1 MNRTW
6 AIVQAGGDGTRLE
19 AESVKRYGYPR
30 PKQYCD
36 FDGAG
41 TLLDRTL
48 ERARTVVPED
58 RIVVVTTRRHRAEA
72 DDVLSRWPAVRRI
85 EQPRNADTTAGML
98 LPTLH
103 VLAHDAQATLLFLPS
118 DHHVRDERAFTAA
131 LARSAAIPSASG
143 GIVILGAEPEGP
155 EDGYGWVVPGAVDG
169 AGAHSVER
177 FREKPPLAEVE
188 TLVESGA
195 LVNTFVLAARVET
208 MVALVARH
216 VPETWERLSTA
227 WWSDDRLT
235 RAYAHLP
242 PSNFSRDVLEHA
254 PALRVVRVAA
264 GWSDVGTPDRLER
277 DLLASPPARSVSVSP
292 LRGEAHV

>member
-6 AIVQAGGDGTRLE
+6 AIVLAGGDGTRLE
-19 AESVKRYGYPR
+19 AESIKRYGYAR

-36 FDGAG
+36 FDGTG
-41 TLLDRTL
+41 TLLEQTL
-48 ERARTVVPED
+48 ERAKRVVPED
-58 RIVVVTTRRHRAEA
+58 RIVVVTTRPHRAEA
-72 DDVLSRWPAVRRI
+72 DDVLSRWPAVLRI

-103 VLAHDAQATLLFLPS
+103 VLGRDAQATLLFLPS
-118 DHHVRDERAFTAA
+118 DHHVRDQSAFAAA
-131 LARSAAIPSASG
+131 LARSAAIASASG

-177 FREKPPLAEVE
+177 FREKPPLAEVA

-208 MVALVARH
+208 MVELIARH
-216 VPETWERLSTA
+216 VPETWDRLANA
-227 WWSDDRLT
+227 WWSDDRLVH
-235 RAYAHLP
+235 AYEHLR
-242 PSNFSRDVLEHA
+242 PSSFSCDVLEHA
-254 PALRVVRVAA
+254 RSLRVVPVSA
-264 GWSDVGTPDRLER
+264 GWSDVGTPERLER
-277 DLLASPPARSVSVSP
+277 DVLASQPARSGSLRP